1 MLIWHNMA
9 NPSKCSVMKKLA
21 KILSTVFLLSGVGLF
36 AHAQQC
42 DLDLKA
48 RSSEVAAYV
57 DSVLPCLTDLPE
69 GYWWDYQVET
79 QFFDKINEERTS
91 RGLPALKR
99 RYELSNAVRFHSLD
113 MAVNN
118 FFEHSG
124 PDGRSVD
131 GRIAAFDRRA
141 IIESMAE
148 NIAKQDLVI
157 EPQDADYVS
166 TYDFSDALDILHE
179 SLMNSEGHRKNILS
193 KSATH
198 VQIGVIRS
206 NRGIWVTQNFISLS
220 GTLSEDLPMRFA
232 PGEELT
238 AHPTYTDTAW
248 TFRKFKAE
256 RASGQLVPFE
266 YDDEKTIITR
276 GLEGDASLAI
286 ASTRKGELPNMTYSI
301 NFIGP
306 AFTVEG

>member
-1 MLIWHNMA
+1 
-9 NPSKCSVMKKLA
+9 MKHLV
-21 KILSTVFLLSGVGLF
+21 KILGTLVLLSGMALGAL
-36 AHAQQC
+36 AEGCNLSLETRA
-42 DLDLKA
+42 
-48 RSSEVAAYV
+48 SGVASYV
-57 DSVLPCLTDLPE
+57 DSALPCLTDLPE
-69 GYWWDYQVET
+69 GYWWDSQIET
-79 QFFDKINEERTS
+79 QFFDKINEERAS
-91 RGLPALKR
+91 RDLPALKR
-99 RYELSNAVRFHSLD
+99 RDELLGAVRFHSLD
-113 MAVNN
+113 MAVND

-131 GRIAAFDRRA
+131 SRIAAFDRRA

-166 TYDFSDALDILHE
+166 TYDFSDALEILHT

-198 VQIGVIRS
+198 VQIGVVRS

-238 AHPTYTDTAW
+238 ARPNFTDAAW

-256 RASGQLVPFE
+256 RPSGQLVPFE

-276 GLEGDASLAI
+276 GLAGDASLAI
-286 ASTRKGELPNMTYSI
+286 ASSRKGELPNMTYSI